1 MKTALLNL
9 PFDNN
14 YGGNLQRYALIKV
27 LQNMGHEVDHINL
40 QRRYRLA
47 WYKRPYS
54 IPKRFIKRYLLG
66 QKEVEVRMEKKRKME
81 DEKRQT
87 LCAAFYDRYIPHTPA
102 CTSIQQIRQMT
113 EGKYDAYVVGSDQV
127 WRKGSTGQIG
137 LANYLLRFTKDWN
150 VKRIAYAVSFGIA
163 GNILSKNE
171 IAALK
176 EDYSRLDAVSVR
188 EDSALRLLD
197 SYGWDSP
204 KAELC
209 LDPTLLLPSDDYA
222 QLASEGGA
230 KDLTSGKIF
239 CYILDETEKTR
250 FVTGFYQSHMK
261 KEIVKVGLS
270 NTAEVSIA
278 QWLNNIRCS
287 DFVITDSFH
296 GCVFS
301 IIFNRPFVFLGNKGR
316 GNARLESLFKM
327 LWITADD
334 TEHIDYERL
343 NSRLQELQGKSM
355 DFLKLINEKQS

>member
-1 MKTALLNL
+1 MKIALLNL

-27 LQNMGHEVDHINL
+27 LQSMGHEVEHINL
-40 QRRYRLA
+40 QCRYRLP
-47 WYKRPYS
+47 WYKWPYS
-54 IPKRFIKRYLLG
+54 IPKRFIRRYLLG
-66 QKEVEVRMEKKRKME
+66 QKDVEVRMEMKRKRE

-102 CTSIQQIRQMT
+102 CTSIQQIRQIT
-113 EGKYDAYVVGSDQV
+113 EDKYDAYVVGSDQV

-163 GNILSKNE
+163 GNILSKKE
-171 IAALK
+171 IATLK
-176 EDYSRLDAVSVR
+176 EDYTRFDAVSVR

-197 SYGWDSP
+197 SYGWTSP

-222 QLASEGGA
+222 QLAREAGT

-239 CYILDETEKTR
+239 CYILDETEKTH

-261 KEIVKVGLS
+261 KQIVNVGLS
-270 NTAEVSIA
+270 NTSDVSIA

-287 DFVITDSFH
+287 DLVITDSFH

-327 LWITADD
+327 LQINAED
-334 TEHIDYERL
+334 TEHIDYTEL
-343 NSRLQELQGKSM
+343 NRRMKELQDKSM
-355 DFLKLINEKQS
+355 DFLRHINEIKS